1 MKNNLNK
8 LLIITLLSFMYT
20 GCDIEPEY
28 YSQVA
33 PDTYYDSKE
42 AVLTLCS

>member
-1 MKNNLNK
+1 
-8 LLIITLLSFMYT
+8 MYT

-42 AVLTLCS
+42 AVLQRFARPFTHAR